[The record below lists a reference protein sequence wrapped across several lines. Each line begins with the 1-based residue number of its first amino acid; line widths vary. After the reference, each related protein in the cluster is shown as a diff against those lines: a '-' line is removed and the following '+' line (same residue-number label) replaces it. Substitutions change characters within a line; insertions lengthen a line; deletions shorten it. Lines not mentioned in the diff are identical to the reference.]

1 MGGRVE
7 HTSDRE
13 KRSAFIDGNSFVH
26 SDSRTLKGLFLLII
40 FTEHYGSG
48 RGHGTRPLSSG
59 GDGSNGHSEGT
70 SNGELGR
77 LGPAPV
83 WSSEP

>member
-1 MGGRVE
+1 ME
-7 HTSDRE
+7 IPLYT
-13 KRSAFIDGNSFVH
+13 AT
-26 SDSRTLKGLFLLII
+26 RTLRGLFLLII

-48 RGHGTRPLSSG
+48 RGRGVRPSSSG
-59 GDGSNGHSEGT
+59 GDGSNGHSKGT
-70 SNGELGR
+70 NDRELDR